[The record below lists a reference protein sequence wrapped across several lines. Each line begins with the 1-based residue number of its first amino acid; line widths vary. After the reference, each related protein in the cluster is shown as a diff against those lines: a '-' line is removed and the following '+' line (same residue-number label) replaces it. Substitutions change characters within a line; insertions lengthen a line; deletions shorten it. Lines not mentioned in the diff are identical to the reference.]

1 MRRRYRGVLLLMAT
15 CMVGVSALALHA
27 FGPTGKSEI
36 YAKAFKEEQ
45 ERVANLKAKYS
56 KDYQLND
63 QFELIG
69 VDSRLSEGGEEASE
83 TYLGTLGWVGTLRL
97 KFTHARW
104 FSSPEDAGLA
114 EYVEYETIGEAR
126 YLLIDMEVA
135 NIDAVSDWEE
145 LAEDNMIFM
154 NIDLASQSFRDAA
167 DDEGNYARDLV
178 DSMLIY
184 NSGEA
189 EQDIINNR
197 SVIAIPQG
205 QTQTVTL
212 GWAIESR
219 AEDGTYPV
227 DEPLVLY
234 FGDAGSDGHCTVH
247 LGVPEVG

>member
-1 MRRRYRGVLLLMAT
+1 MRRRYRGVVLLAVT
-15 CMVGVSALALHA
+15 CVVGVSAQVLHA
-27 FGPTGKSEI
+27 FGPTGASQV
-36 YAKAFKEEQ
+36 YAEALQAEQ
-45 ERVANLKAKYS
+45 ERVAAFEAEHN
-56 KDYQLND
+56 KDYQVGD
-63 QFELIG
+63 V
-69 VDSRLSEGGEEASE
+69 VDLKGIDTTLPGNEEYVG
-83 TYLGTLGWVGTLRL
+83 TYLWSLGWFGTLRL
-97 KFTHARW
+97 KVSNLRW

-114 EYVEYETIGEAR
+114 EYIEYETIGEAR

-212 GWAIESR
+212 GWSIESR
-219 AEDGTYPV
+219 AEDGSYPV